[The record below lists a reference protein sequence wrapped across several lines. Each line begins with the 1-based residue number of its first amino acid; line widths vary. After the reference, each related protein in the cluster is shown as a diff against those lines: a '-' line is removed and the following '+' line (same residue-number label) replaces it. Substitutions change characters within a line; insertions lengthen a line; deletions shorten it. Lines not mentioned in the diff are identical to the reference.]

1 MRTLGWIAGCLV
13 IGGVVLSTACNCGP
27 GPSGSRGTAQRCG
40 YGGGDA
46 SVATPRT
53 VEVGELQDDV
63 FVPWVDGGEA
73 TLVRGFQGS
82 DMVLPVV
89 RVPADPSDD
98 DEVCALVDL
107 TLDTS
112 DGPFTSSLAWI
123 LRREGDFLQS
133 GSIELPLYG
142 TGTVTVAGS
151 VSEPTFTATIAAR
164 TVTLR

>member
-1 MRTLGWIAGCLV
+1 MRTLGWIAGCFV
-13 IGGVVLSTACNCGP
+13 IGSVVLSGACLCDR
-27 GPSGSRGTAQRCG
+27 GPSGQRGTAQRCG

-53 VEVGELQDDV
+53 VELGELQDDV

-89 RVPADPSDD
+89 RVPADPSDG
-98 DEVCALVDL
+98 DEVCALVEL
-107 TLDTS
+107 TMETS
-112 DGPFTSSLAWI
+112 AGPFTTSLAWI

-142 TGTVTVAGS
+142 TGTVTVAGT
-151 VSEPTFTATIAAR
+151 VSEPTFTATIASR
-164 TVTLR
+164 TLALR